1 MLLSMFLS
9 FFALMRRLSHP
20 FPGPISVQAWPPL
33 PVDDNIEWNCVV
45 NSYSAGWP
53 ILCGDIQRFCYRD
66 KYRWITNLLGWT
78 DVSSYQPCQEEEQ
91 KDLYISLSQKNKG
104 ATLLMGT
111 GIAGLMLT
119 LNLRSRLLLFL
130 KQLKNI
136 LIFLLGRNMAT
147 LRNEGLCFKAEFYC
161 WKPSYPLLDYCCC
174 FKVKPSRLKQ
184 GKYGK
189 DSRIR
194 GTMHGRITTVG
205 HPYYKRQPPNFFTR
219 WVLRL

>member
-1 MLLSMFLS
+1 MLYLSFQLMLLSMFLS

-20 FPGPISVQAWPPL
+20 FP
-33 PVDDNIEWNCVV
+33 
-45 NSYSAGWP
+45 
-53 ILCGDIQRFCYRD
+53 
-66 KYRWITNLLGWT
+66 

-136 LIFLLGRNMAT
+136 LIFLLGRVLQFILWKTYIWVIRSNHHAVSTHLRWCRTWQHWGMKAFALKRSFTAESLPIPYWIIAVASRWSLLDLNRGNMGKT
-147 LRNEGLCFKAEFYC
+147 QELGGLCMGAS
-161 WKPSYPLLDYCCC
+161 P
-174 FKVKPSRLKQ
+174 Q
-184 GKYGK
+184 
-189 DSRIR
+189 
-194 GTMHGRITTVG
+194 
-205 HPYYKRQPPNFFTR
+205 
-219 WVLRL
+219 